1 MRQRS
6 ERRGRPG
13 RHACA
18 RRLDAV
24 AAAERRGDTD
34 RSAAVGSE
42 MDIAHAENDGGHGA
56 AGGPARR
63 FARVPRI
70 ARHSRQWA
78 VGDGF
83 PAELGHCGL
92 ADEDRALL
100 AQARNRRRIMLRR
113 LARRELGSEPGG
125 HAGDEQIVFD
135 ADRDAVD
142 ETSGRARHPTR
153 LGLPRAPARALAIEP
168 AVGIH
173 HAVVPIDLMEHGID
187 HLDRREIF
195 ASITREQLG
204 DRQEGGG
211 ILWCFGYDAR
221 SCVRIGSYRMNRTMY
236 HGSAA
241 IRTSQRVRMMS
252 RRGLCSAIAGVALV
266 AAAAA
271 AEGEAWPTRAI
282 QVISPFTAGNANDTV
297 ARVVLDQVSRQLGQP
312 FVIENKP
319 GGGGTIGPGMVA
331 KAEADGYTILLHSSS
346 MSAQV
351 VLHRTLPYDPIR
363 DFAPVV
369 IFGIQPN
376 VLVAAPSTGFKTVA
390 DLVAA
395 AKARP
400 GALTYASAGIGSAS
414 HMAAERLRLAAGIDV
429 QHIPF
434 RGAEGMAEVM
444 AGRIDFYFVPI
455 APAVPVI
462 ADGKVAVLAVSTPT
476 RAPALPNVP
485 TIAEAGYPDARYVFW
500 GGFSAPPKTPRP

>member
-1 MRQRS
+1 
-6 ERRGRPG
+6 
-13 RHACA
+13 
-18 RRLDAV
+18 
-24 AAAERRGDTD
+24 
-34 RSAAVGSE
+34 
-42 MDIAHAENDGGHGA
+42 
-56 AGGPARR
+56 
-63 FARVPRI
+63 
-70 ARHSRQWA
+70 
-78 VGDGF
+78 
-83 PAELGHCGL
+83 
-92 ADEDRALL
+92 
-100 AQARNRRRIMLRR
+100 
-113 LARRELGSEPGG
+113 
-125 HAGDEQIVFD
+125 
-135 ADRDAVD
+135 
-142 ETSGRARHPTR
+142 
-153 LGLPRAPARALAIEP
+153 
-168 AVGIH
+168 
-173 HAVVPIDLMEHGID
+173 
-187 HLDRREIF
+187 
-195 ASITREQLG
+195 
-204 DRQEGGG
+204 
-211 ILWCFGYDAR
+211 
-221 SCVRIGSYRMNRTMY
+221 
-236 HGSAA
+236 
-241 IRTSQRVRMMS
+241 MMS

-271 AEGEAWPTRAI
+271 AAAEGETWPTRAI

-319 GGGGTIGPGMVA
+319 GGGGTIGPAMVA
-331 KAEADGYTILLHSSS
+331 KGEADGYTILLHSSS
-346 MSAQV
+346 LSSQV

-369 IFGIQPN
+369 VFGIQPN

-414 HMAAERLRLAAGIDV
+414 HMAAERLRLAAGINV

-462 ADGKVAVLAVSTPT
+462 ADGKVTVLAVSTST

-485 TIAEAGYPDARYVFW
+485 TVAEAGYPEAEYVFW
-500 GGFSAPPKTPRP
+500 GGLSLPASQTTRLRKFGRTPSHSR